1 VGNSGARERTTQGG
15 IIKLLLHILSL
26 FQFQDLKLRV
36 PWIVLEGSKDNI
48 FRYQTVSL
56 KKKIKPERGEVR
68 ERERERERETE
79 REGKRPLFSPQT
91 LRMVIHFCFL

>member
-36 PWIVLEGSKDNI
+36 PWIVLEGLKDNI

-56 KKKIKPERGEVR
+56 KKKSSQK
-68 ERERERERETE
+68 
-79 REGKRPLFSPQT
+79 EGK
-91 LRMVIHFCFL
+91 